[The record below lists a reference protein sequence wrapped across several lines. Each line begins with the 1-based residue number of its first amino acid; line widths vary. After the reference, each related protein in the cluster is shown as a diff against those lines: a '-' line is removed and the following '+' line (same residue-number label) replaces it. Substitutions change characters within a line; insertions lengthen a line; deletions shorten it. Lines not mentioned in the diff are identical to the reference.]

1 MVENNEF
8 KEMIQAGIRAELGR
22 IRAAEEA
29 AKKDPSK
36 MTDEEYY
43 KEYYTNRK
51 NK

>member
-1 MVENNEF
+1 MAENNEL
-8 KEMIQAGIRAELGR
+8 KEIIKAGIREELER
-22 IRAAEEA
+22 MRAEEI
-29 AKKDPSK
+29 AKKDPAK